1 MNPVDAPIVIIGA
14 GQGGLQLAESLRK
27 EKYQGDILL
36 IGDEA
41 YAPYT
46 RPPLSKALLLGEM
59 TVEQLELRNP
69 NALQKKRIELH
80 LNTRV
85 TAIDRAARELRFLN
99 GEVQSYSKLAL
110 ATGSRARELPIDG
123 MQLKGVYCLRSLDD
137 VLAIQKQL
145 DSVRHLTVI
154 GGGFIGLEMA
164 AVARKLGKDVAVL
177 EVGERLMARV
187 VAPPVSDYFLQLHR
201 QKGVEVR
208 LNTKAEALTGED
220 GRVSAV
226 VLQDGEVLDTD
237 LVVLGVGIVPN
248 TELADEA
255 GLVCD
260 NGIIV
265 DHCGRTSDPDIVAC
279 GDCTATRT
287 DRGLRRLESV
297 QNAVEQAKAAA
308 AALLGFDKPFRAAP
322 WFWSDQYHIKLQMV
336 GVSAGYDEMVMR
348 GAVEDASFS
357 FCYFKE
363 GRLIAIDSV
372 NAPSDHMAG
381 RKLVSNPQ
389 VYISPEQASDRNFDL
404 TRALEEHQYVS
415 Q

>member
-1 MNPVDAPIVIIGA
+1 MNAVDAPIVIVGA

-41 YAPYT
+41 HAPYT

-69 NALQKKRIELH
+69 NALNKKRIELCP
-80 LNTRV
+80 NTRV
-85 TAIDRAARELRFLN
+85 TAINRATRELRFLD
-99 GEVQSYSKLAL
+99 GGVQSYSKLAL
-110 ATGSRARELPIDG
+110 ATGSRARDLPIDG
-123 MQLKGVYCLRSLDD
+123 IHLEGVHCLRTLDD

-145 DSVRHLTVI
+145 GSVRHLTVI

-164 AVARKLGKDVAVL
+164 AVARKLGKDVTVL

-201 QKGVEVR
+201 QKGVDVR
-208 LNTKAEALTGED
+208 LNSRAGALKGKE
-220 GRVSAV
+220 GQVSGV
-226 VLQDGEVLDTD
+226 ILQDGEVLDTD
-237 LVVLGVGIVPN
+237 LVVLGVGIIPN
-248 TELADEA
+248 AELAEEA

-260 NGIIV
+260 NGIVV
-265 DHCGRTSDPDIVAC
+265 DHCGQTSDPDIVAC
-279 GDCTATRT
+279 GDCTATLT
-287 DRGLRRLESV
+287 DSGLRRLESV

-308 AALLGFDKPFRAAP
+308 AALMGLNKPFSAAP

-336 GVSAGYDEMVMR
+336 GVSAGYEDLVLRGSIEDE
-348 GAVEDASFS
+348 AFS
-357 FCYFKE
+357 FCYFKD

-372 NAPSDHMAG
+372 NAPSDHMLG
-381 RKLVSNPQ
+381 RKLVGNPL
-389 VYISPEQASDRNFDL
+389 VSISPEQAADKAYDL
-404 TRALEEHQYVS
+404 ARALDTPLA
-415 Q
+415 